1 MTYMLLFLTI
11 LFMNKEEFYQ
21 YILDNF
27 TIDGTSA
34 RLIRSILDFVK
45 NNYTDEIEQYKVL
58 CELLDGTI
66 GLTDEEIKKEYM

>member
-1 MTYMLLFLTI
+1 
-11 LFMNKEEFYQ
+11 MNKEEFYQ

>member
-1 MTYMLLFLTI
+1 MLLFLTI